1 MKVVYKKLITI
12 CLLVLFIA
20 TFLSG
25 CSNKNQNISTLQKI
39 KQNKEFV
46 VGMDNTFPPME
57 FTDDNNNTVGFDVD
71 LANEIA
77 KRLGAKLK
85 IVAVDWS
92 GIQSALKSKKF
103 DAIISCVSITDERKK
118 AFNLAGP
125 YLYIR
130 QVIAVKKGDTSIKS
144 FEDLK
149 GIKIGVQANTT
160 GDSAVQKMKFINYEK
175 DVTRYERITDAFNDL
190 DIGRIKAVVIDSV
203 VAYYYKKQNP
213 EKFDIAPAELEK
225 EPVGIALRKED
236 KDLYE
241 EIQKILNQLKE
252 DGTIA
257 KISKKW
263 FGEDITK

>member
-1 MKVVYKKLITI
+1 MYKKAIA
-12 CLLVLFIA
+12 LVLLIALFIQ
-20 TFLSG
+20 FLSG
-25 CSNKNQNISTLQKI
+25 CSLNNQNMTTLEKI
-39 KQNKEFV
+39 KKTKEFV

-77 KRLGAKLK
+77 KKLCAKLK

-103 DAIISCVSITDERKK
+103 DAIISCFSITDERKK

-130 QVIAVKKGDTSIKS
+130 QVIAVKKGDSSIKS

-160 GDSAVQKMKFINYEK
+160 GDSAVQKMKFISYEK

-190 DIGRIKAVVIDSV
+190 DIGRIKAVVIDSI

-213 EKFDIAPAELEK
+213 EKFDIAPAQLER

-236 KDLYE
+236 KDLYA
-241 EIQKILNQLKE
+241 EIQKILDQLKK

-257 KISKKW
+257 KISEKW